1 MGELAHLSPQV
12 FEQAQAVLDRE
23 RLSARELFLF
33 HLLRQFVWAAVALTG
48 LYVFLRVRVNLDP
61 GELKFVA
68 WAVAALYIAIVPL
81 LIMNSRVVAK
91 LWRTARF
98 QNSLEPVW
106 ERRLKD
112 LVRRHRSRHPVEYVT
127 TLLLIVLFGLPALI
141 VGAGG
146 LLLELTGE
154 ASVEG
159 ITIAV
164 VGIMFGLSCLLL
176 RFTAI
181 GRDRLEALEE
191 LRASLRNSRT
201 TGSEDRQVPGRVY
214 DAIARLQRQQLA
226 EDRQRVIASI
236 TETGLRRR
244 YSSREHRSVRNTRV
258 ALSSEAAL
266 RVQACIDTLTLSPS
280 DCQPSRV
287 VDNVSF
293 LPVEGTSLEIGFT
306 VDHEAREIR
315 ILSMTETGAN
325 DLATAHGEREQ

>member
-1 MGELAHLSPQV
+1 M
-12 FEQAQAVLDRE
+12 
-23 RLSARELFLF
+23 
-33 HLLRQFVWAAVALTG
+33 
-48 LYVFLRVRVNLDP
+48 
-61 GELKFVA
+61 
-68 WAVAALYIAIVPL
+68 
-81 LIMNSRVVAK
+81 
-91 LWRTARF
+91 
-98 QNSLEPVW
+98 
-106 ERRLKD
+106 
-112 LVRRHRSRHPVEYVT
+112 T
-127 TLLLIVLFGLPALI
+127 TLVLIVLFGLPALI

-181 GRDRLEALEE
+181 GRDRLEAVEE

-244 YSSREHRSVRNTRV
+244 YSSREHQSVRNARV

-266 RVQACIDTLTLSPS
+266 RVQACIDEVTLSPS

-293 LPVEGTSLEIGFT
+293 LPVEGTTLEIGFT
-306 VDHEAREIR
+306 VDHAAREIP
-315 ILSMTETGAN
+315 ILSLTETGAI
-325 DLATAHGEREQ
+325 DPATANGEREQ